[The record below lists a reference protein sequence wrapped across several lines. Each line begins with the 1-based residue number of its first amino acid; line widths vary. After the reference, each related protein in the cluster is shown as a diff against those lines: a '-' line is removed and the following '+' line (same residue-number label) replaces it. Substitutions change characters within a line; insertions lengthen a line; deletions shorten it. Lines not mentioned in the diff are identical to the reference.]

1 MHGGII
7 IEPIYFTHEVSRIW
21 VLRQTVGTVKFAVWK
36 FFFTETVHMCLF
48 YFVLCC
54 IVLWC
59 VFYVSYVCIL
69 SLPSGVIK

>member
-36 FFFTETVHMCLF
+36 FFLQRLFICAYFILSYAVLYFGVCFMCLMF
-48 YFVLCC
+48 AFCHYLQV
-54 IVLWC
+54 
-59 VFYVSYVCIL
+59 
-69 SLPSGVIK
+69 